1 MSNKTKIHKPYMKFK
16 GWLRTN
22 GLTYDDVSEVLG
34 ISKATVSAKINGTSD
49 FSLSEINVLKR
60 HYKLDSDIFFN
71 NNVA

>member
-1 MSNKTKIHKPYMKFK
+1 MKFK